1 MSRSG
6 DERVRLAHTIS
17 RLRACIDGLEVAL
30 RDEHVPIGLD
40 ASQAVAM
47 TAVEVSAV
55 VARLDAYT
63 RAERDALAAARKGGE

>member
-6 DERVRLAHTIS
+6 DERVRLAHTIA

-40 ASQAVAM
+40 ASQAVVM
-47 TAVEVSAV
+47 TAVEVSTV

-63 RAERDALAAARKGGE
+63 RAERDALAAARKGGG